1 MKKKNIY
8 KIINLSIIFILA
20 FSIAA
25 SAKSTNSKSIRV
37 QRTMQAIDP
46 FPHED
51 GACK

>member
-8 KIINLSIIFILA
+8 KIINLSIIFMLV
-20 FSIAA
+20 FSIAV
-25 SAKSTNSKSIRV
+25 SAKSNNRQLVRS
-37 QRTMQAIDP
+37 QATLQSIDP